1 MFYNMFFYH
10 ILFSALFVLIIR
22 PANPVFVFFNTR
34 QLKIFLKSLVD
45 TQILT
50 NFVALF

>member
-1 MFYNMFFYH
+1 MFFH
-10 ILFSALFVLIIR
+10 HTPFCALFALFTR
-22 PANPVFVFFNTR
+22 PANPVFVFFNTL